1 MGYYHNK
8 GVFVARDGVLISALE
23 NRTTL
28 SEDDILPGVAQGL
41 KRFRELGFK
50 VFMVT
55 HQPMVAHGIL
65 SDSKVEDL
73 HCNLVYLISQI
84 DENAVLDGLY
94 TCPHDPKGTEAD
106 YTEECECRK
115 PKPGLLVQ
123 ASGDFS
129 VDLDKSVVVGGDPSD
144 VVAGRLAG
152 CKSVLITGDRNS
164 NPVQASDVDYSE
176 DLISPQGT
184 FADLVEVAKW
194 LEGET

>member
-8 GVFVARDGVLISALE
+8 GVFVERDGVLLSPVE
-23 NRTTL
+23 NRTAI
-28 SEDDILPGVAQGL
+28 SEDDILPGVAEGL

-55 HQPMVAHGIL
+55 HQPMVAHGVL

-94 TCPHDPKGTEAD
+94 HCPHDPKGTEAD
-106 YTEECECRK
+106 YSEKCECRK
-115 PKPGLLVQ
+115 PKPGLLAQ
-123 ASGDFS
+123 ASSDFS
-129 VDLDKSVVVGGDPSD
+129 VDLDKSILVGSD
-144 VVAGRLAG
+144 LSDIVAGHLAG

-164 NPVQASDVDYSE
+164 NPVQETDVEYSQE
-176 DLISPQGT
+176 LTSPEGT
-184 FADLVEVAKW
+184 FPDLVEVAKW
-194 LEGET
+194 LEGQS